1 MQVGNDPNLFDYII
15 VGGGPAGSVLA
26 NKLSRDPSK
35 RVLLLEAGLPSQYEL
50 GGKDYL
56 SSPLTAFDI
65 PLLWPS
71 VSHMKEYHWDV
82 KDHTHPD
89 RPNALIAKAL
99 GGDAVVS
106 RCSIA
111 RYAQ

>member
-1 MQVGNDPNLFDYII
+1 MQPIVSSQMDTNDPNLFDYII

-26 NKLSRDPSK
+26 NKLSADPSK
-35 RVLLLEAGLPSQYEL
+35 KVLLLEAGQPSQYEL

-56 SSPLTAFDI
+56 SAPLTPFDI

-82 KDHTHPD
+82 LDYTHKD

-99 GGDAVVS
+99 GGE
-106 RCSIA
+106 
-111 RYAQ
+111 